1 MSHRGLKYA
10 AAAAVCVVLSLGFAA
25 TASAQCGAMDVVFA
39 IDSTGSMS
47 AVLDNV
53 KSQLPSI
60 IDQVDKASGGNYQ
73 LSLITFPND
82 DVEVL
87 VNLGSKNADAV
98 KTAINGLIAGGGAD
112 APESSDE
119 AVRTAVDS
127 LPASARPSGKQKG
140 DFSGKWRADATK
152 IVNLG

>member
-1 MSHRGLKYA
+1 MSYRGLKCA
-10 AAAAVCVVLSLGFAA
+10 AVTVVCVVLSLAFAA

-73 LSLITFPND
+73 LALITFPND

-87 VNLGSKNADAV
+87 VNLATKNADAV
-98 KTAINGLIAGGGAD
+98 KTAINGLTAGGGAD
-112 APESSDE
+112 
-119 AVRTAVDS
+119 
-127 LPASARPSGKQKG
+127 
-140 DFSGKWRADATK
+140 
-152 IVNLG
+152 